1 MPGLGVPELLIIL
14 LIVVVLFG
22 ASRLAGVGAALGSSV
37 REFKKGV
44 RDDPNDV
51 TPSTTRDELGKTQ
64 R

>member
-1 MPGLGVPELLIIL
+1 MAGLGVPELLIIL

-44 RDDPNDV
+44 RDDPDDV
-51 TPSTTRDELGKTQ
+51 TPSTTRDGVGKTQ